1 MKKALLS
8 IVLISSVMF
17 AQDPIIV
24 SPDTLDYGNILMGNT
39 SSMSFTITAN
49 LDQTI
54 SITPPSFYSVDTS
67 EIAMT
72 SGETQDIVVTF
83 DPPQIGNYDSQIVLT
98 GSTFGNAVVV
108 VTATAV
114 NYLEGSLSGTISAE
128 FSPYEISGDIYVEE
142 GNTLTIEPGVELQ
155 FTGDYGFTI
164 NGDLI
169 AEGKPDSLITF
180 TSSASN
186 EFWGGISIVNSDNS
200 NILYC
205 DINDVGN
212 SFSLIDNFSD
222 LSGWSGG
229 SLSYSE
235 FISNPTSLLLEI
247 AGGETYSHLN
257 TPVVISSDS
266 TKIDF
271 VYKQFSESL
280 SSNSS
285 YRGVLYLQYYNE
297 ENDSWSNIDY
307 FYAPFSGQSNYL
319 SDWIFEH
326 SYIDVEYYSN
336 ITIGDTLQLR
346 FKAYNNTTGSYIAKF
361 YIDDFEYESNSKVAP
376 VKITNCNTSISNT
389 VIHSSK
395 SFEGIHLSN
404 ANSQITNVILKEIM
418 GTGIRN
424 IDSYPLIFNSI
435 IWGNGLS
442 EITGKQIDIISGNP
456 TISHTLI
463 QNYNS
468 SDLGI
473 SGQYSDGGGNLDQNP
488 AFSDEM
494 FHLGIFSPCIDAG
507 HPNDY
512 DACMPP
518 GLGTLS
524 ADMGMYGGL
533 NNCGTEESNIGGGEP
548 TIITIE
554 DLPQDQGGFVGLQFA
569 GSFYDGGSDIY
580 DITHYSIWR
589 ELDTEGREEISYN
602 TSPVGAY
609 YHPNNRENEAWE
621 YIGESPAQEF
631 DIYGYTAPTLAD
643 SNYIG
648 QFWSKF
654 LVVAHTTDEAVFFVS
669 LSDSGYSVDNLSPA
683 APGNFVASIVD
694 TSIILDWDENDVM
707 DLDYY
712 TVYRSTDSE
721 LIISEENLLANT
733 TDTLFTDMTAIWN
746 TNYFYQLTCTDYN
759 GNVSGASNFV
769 EAFITV
775 NYAPTIDSIDD
786 IETNEDTPVEI
797 EITVNDE
804 NEDSLSITVMSSDE
818 NVNPIL
824 EGYTLNLNLTAN
836 WHGTSEITVTV
847 SDGECDVTEVFVL
860 NIISVNDAPG
870 GFTLISPENET
881 MVVLT
886 NETLGD
892 TLRFDWSASTDIEG
906 DSLSYT
912 FEFSN
917 ESDVLIEETT
927 DDLSIGV
934 EHSFFSNAMD
944 ASTSMNGSWS
954 VTVTDGQ
961 DSVFSDNGPF
971 TITIDGSELAI
982 DPMDLIPQV
991 FALHQ
996 NYPNPF
1002 NPVTTLRYDL
1012 PKHAHVSLIIYDIM
1026 GREVQRL
1033 VHATQETGFKSVL
1046 WNGTNELGK
1055 PVSAGMYLYR
1065 ISAGDFHQV
1074 KKMVLLK

>member
-98 GSTFGNAVVV
+98 GSTFGSATVAVN
-108 VTATAV
+108 ATAV
-114 NYLEGSLSGTISAE
+114 NNLEGSLSGTISAE
-128 FSPYEISGDIYVEE
+128 FSPYEISGDIYVET
-142 GNTLTIEPGVELQ
+142 GNALTIEPGVKLQ
-155 FTGDYGFTI
+155 FTGDYGFSI
-164 NGDLI
+164 YGVLI
-169 AEGKPDSLITF
+169 AEGNPDDLITF
-180 TSSASN
+180 TTSDTN
-186 EFWGGISIVNSDNS
+186 EFWKGIYFEESESSDISYCDINNVYGNLIGQLPFFTSDIWSYTGNVYLLSISELLLLLNVEGDPNNGDHSYNEIEALYQVPISVRSNMSINFNVNISEAISHCNPLLKCYASVVNTGVWTSIYSVSYEGDFEVNQSLDDYIGETIIIKFYLRSDRYDDMHYDATVQLSNVELNTGENTGAIVLNNSSINTANILLRNNSIPTVIINS
-200 NILYC
+200 NILFKNVLFHNNSVLNIINQSSSVTMLNSIMTNTSNAVAQMINNNGNYSIDYC
-205 DINDVGN
+205 NIDDLHLFQNLEGFTVGGN
-212 SFSLIDNFSD
+212 NIIGSPMLIDD
-222 LSGWSGG
+222 IG
-229 SLSYSE
+229 
-235 FISNPTSLLLEI
+235 
-247 AGGETYSHLN
+247 HLD
-257 TPVVISSDS
+257 PI
-266 TKIDF
+266 
-271 VYKQFSESL
+271 Y
-280 SSNSS
+280 
-285 YRGVLYLQYYNE
+285 
-297 ENDSWSNIDY
+297 
-307 FYAPFSGQSNYL
+307 
-319 SDWIFEH
+319 
-326 SYIDVEYYSN
+326 
-336 ITIGDTLQLR
+336 
-346 FKAYNNTTGSYIAKF
+346 
-361 YIDDFEYESNSKVAP
+361 
-376 VKITNCNTSISNT
+376 
-389 VIHSSK
+389 
-395 SFEGIHLSN
+395 
-404 ANSQITNVILKEIM
+404 
-418 GTGIRN
+418 
-424 IDSYPLIFNSI
+424 
-435 IWGNGLS
+435 
-442 EITGKQIDIISGNP
+442 
-456 TISHTLI
+456 
-463 QNYNS
+463 
-468 SDLGI
+468 
-473 SGQYSDGGGNLDQNP
+473 
-488 AFSDEM
+488 
-494 FHLGIFSPCIDAG
+494 SPCIDAG

-524 ADMGMYGGL
+524 ADIGMYGGM

-554 DLPQDQGGFVGLQFA
+554 DLPQDQGGFVGLQFD

-804 NEDSLSITVMSSDE
+804 NGDSLSITVMSSDE
-818 NVNPIL
+818 NVTPIL

-847 SDGECDVTEVFVL
+847 SDGEFDVTEVFVL
-860 NIISVNDAPG
+860 NVISVNDTPAD
-870 GFTLISPENET
+870 FSLISPVSEINI
-881 MVVLT
+881 VLT
-886 NETLGD
+886 NDNLTD
-892 TLRFDWSASTDIEG
+892 TLHFEWSESMDVDG
-906 DSLSYT
+906 DSLTYE
-912 FEFSN
+912 FESSSDISFLGTIIQNSGTTSAWVLFSAIAG
-917 ESDVLIEETT
+917 SMETEYVSGT
-927 DDLSIGV
+927 
-934 EHSFFSNAMD
+934 
-944 ASTSMNGSWS
+944 WS
-954 VTVTDGQ
+954 VLVTDGI
-961 DSVFSDNGPF
+961 DTVDADNAPF
-971 TITIDGSELAI
+971 TLTLDGSALAI
-982 DPMDLIPQV
+982 DPMDLIPEV

-1012 PKHAHVSLIIYDIM
+1012 PEQAHVEIMIFDIM
-1026 GREVQRL
+1026 GREVKRL
-1033 VHATQETGFKSVL
+1033 VNVQQTAGFKSVV
-1046 WNGTNELGK
+1046 WDGTNEWGQ
-1055 PVSAGMYLYR
+1055 PMSAGLYFYR
-1065 ISAGDFHQV
+1065 ISAGDFHSV